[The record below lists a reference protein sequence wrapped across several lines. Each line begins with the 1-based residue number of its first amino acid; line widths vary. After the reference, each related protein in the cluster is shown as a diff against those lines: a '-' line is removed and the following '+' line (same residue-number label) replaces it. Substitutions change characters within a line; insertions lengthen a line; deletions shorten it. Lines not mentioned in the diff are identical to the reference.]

1 MSSITFWGAVKT
13 VTGSRFLLE
22 IDGQKS
28 LVDCGMFQGPKK
40 NRLKNWEPFPVNPA
54 EIVRIL
60 LTHAHIDHSGFI
72 PRFCHENFNGK
83 IHSTYETKALCDIM
97 LRDSAH
103 IQEEDARWANKKGYS
118 KHKPA
123 LPLYTLV
130 DAELALSFFKPYHYG
145 EEFYLNDSVRIKFKD
160 AGHIL
165 GSAFIDIKR
174 LNGKNSKKI
183 VFSGD
188 FGRPDRPV
196 LREPVQVYNVD
207 YLILEST
214 YGDRLHE
221 DSDPYEDLTRII
233 NESVRRRGVIVIPA
247 FAVGRTQT
255 LLFALREL
263 EEDGKIPELP
273 IYIDSPM
280 AIATT
285 KVFDKQKTGFNLTA
299 RKQILEGKKIFFPK
313 NLHIC
318 QSVQESKSINAV
330 KEKAIIIS
338 SSGMATAGRILHH
351 LAARLPDRQNT
362 VLLIGYQAEGTRGR
376 AILEGKSTVK
386 IHGQQVPVNAKIEN
400 ISGFSGHGDYS
411 EILAWLM
418 AFNKAPEKTFIV
430 HGEETAS
437 KTMADRIREQFGW
450 NVILPEY
457 GQTYEINF

>member
-1 MSSITFWGAVKT
+1 MSSITFLGAVGT

-22 IDGQKS
+22 VDGQKN
-28 LVDCGMFQGPKK
+28 LIDCGMFQGPKK

-54 EIVRIL
+54 EIERIL
-60 LTHAHIDHSGFI
+60 LTHAHIDHSGYI
-72 PRFCHENFNGK
+72 PRFCRDKFKGVIN
-83 IHSTYETKALCDIM
+83 STYETKALCDIM

-103 IQEEDARWANKKGYS
+103 IQEEDARWANKKGFS

-123 LPLYTLV
+123 LPLYTIE
-130 DAELALSFFKPYHYG
+130 DAENALSFFKPYHYG
-145 EEFYLNDSVRIKFKD
+145 EEFYLNDTVRIKFKD

-174 LNGKNSKKI
+174 LNGRQSKKI
-183 VFSGD
+183 LFSGD

-196 LREPVQVYNVD
+196 LREPVQVYNVN

-221 DSDPYEDLTRII
+221 ESEPYEDLARVI
-233 NESVRRRGVIVIPA
+233 NEAVRRRGVIVIPA

-255 LLFALREL
+255 LLFTLREL

-285 KVFDKQKTGFNLTA
+285 KVFDEQKRGFNLTA
-299 RKQILEGKKIFFPK
+299 RKQLLEGKKIFSPK

-318 QSVQESKSINAV
+318 QSVTESKAINAV

-351 LAARLPDRQNT
+351 LSARLPERQNT

-376 AILEGKSTVK
+376 SILEGKPIVK
-386 IHGQQVPVNAKIEN
+386 IHGQQVPVRAKIES

-418 AFNKAPEKTFIV
+418 AFNKPPEKTFIV
-430 HGEETAS
+430 HGEQSAS
-437 KTMADRIREQFGW
+437 EAMAEHIKNYFGW

-457 GQTYEINF
+457 GRTYDLDF

>member
-22 IDGQKS
+22 IDGHKS

-54 EIVRIL
+54 EIERIL
-60 LTHAHIDHSGFI
+60 LTHAHIDHSGYI
-72 PRFCHENFNGK
+72 PRFCREKFNGK

-103 IQEEDARWANKKGYS
+103 IQEEDARWANKEGFS
-118 KHKPA
+118 KHEPA
-123 LPLYTLV
+123 LPLYTLE
-130 DAELALSFFKPYHYG
+130 DAEHALGLFKPFHYG

-174 LNGKNSKKI
+174 LNGKHSKKI

-221 DSDPYEDLTRII
+221 DSEPYEDLVRII
-233 NESVRRRGVIVIPA
+233 NESVKRRGVIVIPA

-255 LLFALREL
+255 LLYALREL

-285 KVFDKQKTGFNLTA
+285 KVFDEQKTGFNLTA

-313 NLHIC
+313 KLHIC
-318 QSVQESKSINAV
+318 QSVTESKAIN
-330 KEKAIIIS
+330 
-338 SSGMATAGRILHH
+338 
-351 LAARLPDRQNT
+351 
-362 VLLIGYQAEGTRGR
+362 
-376 AILEGKSTVK
+376 
-386 IHGQQVPVNAKIEN
+386 N
-400 ISGFSGHGDYS
+400 I
-411 EILAWLM
+411 
-418 AFNKAPEKTFIV
+418 T
-430 HGEETAS
+430 
-437 KTMADRIREQFGW
+437 
-450 NVILPEY
+450 
-457 GQTYEINF
+457 

>member
-1 MSSITFWGAVKT
+1 MSSISFWGAVGS

-54 EIVRIL
+54 EIERIL
-60 LTHAHIDHSGFI
+60 LTHAHIDHSGYI
-72 PRFCHENFNGK
+72 PRFCRDNFKGVIN
-83 IHSTYETKALCDIM
+83 STYETKALCEIM

-103 IQEEDARWANKKGYS
+103 IQEEDARWANKKGFS

-123 LPLYTLV
+123 LPLYTLD
-130 DAELALSFFKPYHYG
+130 DAEFALSLFKPYHYG
-145 EEFYLNDSVRIKFKD
+145 EEFYLNDSVRVKFKD

-174 LNGKNSKKI
+174 MKGRESKKI
-183 VFSGD
+183 LFSGD

-214 YGDRLHE
+214 YGNRLHE
-221 DSDPYEDLTRII
+221 ESEPYEDLTRII
-233 NESVRRRGVIVIPA
+233 NEAVKRRGVVVIPA

-255 LLFALREL
+255 LLFTLREL
-263 EEDGKIPELP
+263 EEDGKIPALP
-273 IYIDSPM
+273 VYIDSPM

-285 KVFDKQKTGFNLTA
+285 KVFDEQKTGFNLTA
-299 RKQILEGKKIFFPK
+299 RKQLLEGKKIFFPK

-318 QSVQESKSINAV
+318 QSVAESKAINNV
-330 KEKAIIIS
+330 REKAIIIS

-351 LAARLPDRQNT
+351 LSARLPERQNT

-376 AILEGKSTVK
+376 TILEGKPTVK
-386 IHGQQVPVNAKIEN
+386 IHGQQVPVRAKIES

-430 HGEETAS
+430 HGEQSAS
-437 KTMADRIREQFGW
+437 EAMAEHIRNHFGW

-457 GQTYEINF
+457 GQTYDIDF